1 MPEMLRLWL
10 GTLDTPVEGMPG
22 RHIFVQDKAE
32 WHDIAGDAPQYPGFT
47 PA

>member
-10 GTLDTPVEGMPG
+10 GTLDTPVEGKPG

-32 WHDIAGDAPQYPGFT
+32 WHDIADDAPQYPGFT